1 MAEKVQ
7 NFQVAKKAMKAYT
20 DAYKKLS
27 SNQDKNEAA
36 KTLQNFIV
44 IFNQID
50 EKHPIDTWKER
61 RFGML
66 STSWENLLYSR

>member
-1 MAEKVQ
+1 
-7 NFQVAKKAMKAYT
+7 MKAYT

-50 EKHPIDTWKER
+50 EKHPIDTLEREEIWDAFNILGELTLLTVKEKEQIFEDLR
-61 RFGML
+61 DF
-66 STSWENLLYSR
+66 